1 MDLKEIVR
9 ITNVFYDAKT
19 VKIVKKVNF
28 VLKEDVFHP
37 IAIKKVIAD
46 WVTNAF
52 LKNVSL
58 DVNVQETV
66 RRAKHVMMMT
76 IVSIHQVIFCL
87 IYFSIWHSLAE
98 INNFH

>member
-1 MDLKEIVR
+1 VDLKENVR

-28 VLKEDVFHP
+28 VLKEDVFHA

-76 IVSIHQVIFCL
+76 IVSIHQVIFCV
-87 IYFSIWHSLAE
+87 I
-98 INNFH
+98 

>member
-9 ITNVFYDAKT
+9 ITYVLYDAKA
-19 VKIVKKVNF
+19 VKIVKMVTF
-28 VLKEDVFHP
+28 VPKEDVFRP
-37 IAIKKVIAD
+37 LATNIVIAD
-46 WVTNAF
+46 WATSAF
-52 LKNVSL
+52 LNIVSL

-76 IVSIHQVIFCL
+76 IVSIHQVIFCM